1 MMHQVQLSQEGSVK
15 EQSAAS
21 CRHPLQPDQMTH
33 PGIECNPLL
42 RSQVTGHG
50 AAHGMPG
57 TPQGRTLRRRQRVF
71 TQTAE

>member
-1 MMHQVQLSQEGSVK
+1 MMYQMQLSQEECTK
-15 EQSAAS
+15 EQPAAS

-33 PGIECNPLL
+33 PDIGCNQLL
-42 RSQVTGHG
+42 TSQVTGHG
-50 AAHGMPG
+50 PGHGTAG